1 MTTRQEQYIRD
12 NILPGQV
19 LRLFCQFTTPPKNKH
34 LLLVG
39 LEPTPLLFMVNSHI
53 HPYVRSRAHL
63 KSCQVLLKASEH
75 FFLAHDSYVD
85 CRNACNSF
93 SLDDIIMQVYRDAR
107 RLKGFINEEA
117 QEQVV
122 AAVKAC
128 PVLEKHYQNLILA
141 ELAFEE
147 AF

>member
-39 LEPTPLLFMVNSHI
+39 IEPSPLLFMVNSQI
-53 HPYVRSRAHL
+53 HPYVRSRAYL

-85 CRNACNSF
+85 CRNVCTTF
-93 SLDDIIMQVYRDAR
+93 SLDDLIMQVHRDAR

-117 QEQVV
+117 QEQVI
-122 AAVKAC
+122 AAIKAC
-128 PVLEKHYQNLILA
+128 PVLEKHSQNLILA
-141 ELAFEE
+141 ELAELEVF
-147 AF
+147 